1 MRKPPIN
8 WKERVECPN
17 CRNTFQRAN
26 LVRHN
31 KRGCLK
37 WNAFSNSIQNYFTSE
52 TAEEKVEKEN

>member
-37 WNAFSNSIQNYFTSE
+37 WNAFSNSIQNYF
-52 TAEEKVEKEN
+52 KVEKEN